1 MDIQKTAKTL
11 IKYLGQNP
19 ELIKRFIEHP
29 YSTTATA
36 VGSDARISRKDM
48 SEVLTA
54 TAAMSNNQKLGMSD
68 VANIASALLSQN
80 GNSVHSLASMLFG
93 GGNTAHATQV
103 AQQQTTPAGTL
114 NLGTLVNMASLAATL
129 MGGAA
134 AATAQQPQA
143 QPKPTVNQ
151 RALFKG
157 SDSPQ
162 AGGSE
167 GITGQPGDQGN
178 PNGLA
183 GIKKYDGQ
191 GGKGNGTGYDL
202 GGRGAKSLHRPN
214 DDFPEEGIVVVDIW
228 VNREGKVT
236 RAEVATKG
244 TTIINQSMREK
255 AKQAALRSAF
265 ASDPNAPEEQ
275 HGTITYT
282 FVINK

>member
-36 VGSDARISRKDM
+36 VGSDARISKKDM

-143 QPKPTVNQ
+143 QPKPTVNL
-151 RALFKG
+151 ADGLDLG
-157 SDSPQ
+157 EV
-162 AGGSE
+162 A
-167 GITGQPGDQGN
+167 I
-178 PNGLA
+178 LA
-183 GIKKYDGQ
+183 GQ
-191 GGKGNGTGYDL
+191 FLSANNAALASTL
-202 GGRGAKSLHRPN
+202 PPSPS
-214 DDFPEEGIVVVDIW
+214 W
-228 VNREGKVT
+228 
-236 RAEVATKG
+236 RA
-244 TTIINQSMREK
+244 SCSSRR
-255 AKQAALRSAF
+255 AKQAGTSPLVSGPRCCHGSSGALFRAGW
-265 ASDPNAPEEQ
+265 AAPPSELDLLEAVAK
-275 HGTITYT
+275 GL
-282 FVINK
+282 VDL